1 MNDVEKIWIADG
13 AIHIRCVDGSKA
25 VEYIDD
31 YPRLKYAS
39 TEQLQNYE
47 TDKFGIHWPELNED
61 LEFESFFEKKDRS
74 PLYLLFSSHPELN
87 ASAVARRLGFS
98 QSLFAQYIS
107 GSKKPSAERMHQI
120 IECIHAIG
128 TELMKV

>member
-1 MNDVEKIWIADG
+1 MNDVEKIWIADR
-13 AIHIRCVDGSKA
+13 AIHIRCVDGSEA
-25 VEYIDD
+25 IEYIDD

-47 TDKFGIHWPELNED
+47 AEEYGIHWPELDED
-61 LEFESFFEKKDRS
+61 LEFESLFRKKDKS

-107 GSKKPSAERMHQI
+107 GTKKPSADRMNQI
-120 IECIHAIG
+120 IECIHSIG
-128 TELMKV
+128 AELLEI